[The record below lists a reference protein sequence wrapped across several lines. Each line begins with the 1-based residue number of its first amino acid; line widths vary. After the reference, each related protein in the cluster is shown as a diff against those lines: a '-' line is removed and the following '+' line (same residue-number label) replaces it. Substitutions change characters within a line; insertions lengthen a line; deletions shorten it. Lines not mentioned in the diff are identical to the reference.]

1 MWWTRLWLVKLSLL
15 LLALVVCGG
24 LLWRDVEREMAQQRE
39 SLLAKTQ
46 QTAELVLRL
55 EAEQMIEQA
64 TVLAGDTTL
73 IGSLEE
79 QQRGL
84 AEPELLR
91 LSIQKRLRKLL
102 EHRELGLAMLV
113 DRDGVVLS
121 RVGVDEARHG
131 DSVAGW
137 QLVQLGLRG
146 YRLDDLYEE
155 GGHIYEV
162 AVAPLTTP
170 SHDRYA
176 GALVVGRPLD
186 ARLATTLGVEVAWR
200 RGGQLL
206 NGVSAGPPPGAT
218 VLAVRRPGSVDGVE
232 LLSWQLPQTPSPKAR
247 ILRSAATGL
256 PSRSLLWGVLA
267 SALLLALGLGLLAV
281 DRARLDQQ
289 QTDAILPTLLPLPAD
304 PVGFPEPTVT
314 TAPAADPAPTDDL
327 AHMYADF
334 VAAKVRCGES
344 LGGLSFETFCDEIL
358 GGKQS
363 ITRDQGCRDVYFRVQ
378 VKDGR
383 ATLRATPV
391 W

>member
-15 LLALVVCGG
+15 LLALMVGG
-24 LLWRDVEREMAQQRE
+24 VLLWRDAEREMAEQRD
-39 SLLAKTQ
+39 SLLSKTR
-46 QTAELVLRL
+46 QTAELGLRI
-55 EAEQMIEQA
+55 EAEQLIEQA

-73 IGSLEE
+73 TGGLEE

-121 RVGVDEARHG
+121 RVGVSEARHG
-131 DSVAGW
+131 DSLSGW

-155 GGHIYEV
+155 EGRLYEV

-176 GALVVGRPLD
+176 GALVIGRPLD
-186 ARLATTLGVEVAWR
+186 ERLGTTLGVEVAWR
-200 RGGQLL
+200 RAGQLVTSA
-206 NGVSAGPPPGAT
+206 GAGPPPGAT
-218 VLAVRRPGSVDGVE
+218 VLSVRRPGSVEGVE
-232 LLSWQLPQTPSPKAR
+232 LLIWQVPHMASIRAR
-247 ILRSAATGL
+247 LVRSVAHGL
-256 PSRSLLWGVLA
+256 PSRSLLWGGLV
-267 SALLLALGLGLLAV
+267 SVLLLGAGFGLLAI
-281 DRARLDQQ
+281 DRARLDKQHQ
-289 QTDAILPTLLPLPAD
+289 ASIAPMLLPLPAD
-304 PVGFPEPTVT
+304 PVAFSEPIAT

-358 GGKQS
+358 GGKQN